1 MTCCTTARRL
11 LAAALLA
18 LLSAACSGG
27 DDGASADGGPASDGG
42 ATAPDPDAR
51 PVGPVVDCS
60 ADHQESAEATNDPV
74 TVDGGSAEATGF
86 ALGPDSAPFTVCGQ
100 IDPEQASQRSVD
112 ADYYRFEVRG
122 TDPVNVRITL
132 HAAAEETGALSL
144 HLYQVDEGI
153 PVFLAAGPL
162 RLGRAL
168 VAGLELEPG
177 TYWLAALGRYPL
189 PDDVIPYSI
198 QIERNTLSCPAAAGD
213 PDHAEAGDGGSSRGN
228 DVVSILY
235 PAFELTGSGSDQP
248 ESTGL
253 VLDGAAE
260 RAARH
265 IRGVSAEVGSDG
277 DDYLDRDTYLVTAG
291 AATNELE
298 IRLTWPD
305 GDVDLDLFLFAA
317 GDPDSDVSGGLGT
330 TIGEQRD
337 EVFTVAVLPGQA
349 YWLWVGAFDDRT
361 AGGAT
366 DLPVTYD
373 LSLCPRALP

>member
-1 MTCCTTARRL
+1 MTCCPTARRL
-11 LAAALLA
+11 LAAAVLA

-27 DDGASADGGPASDGG
+27 DDGASPDGGTSGDGGP
-42 ATAPDPDAR
+42 TTPDPDAG
-51 PVGPVVDCS
+51 PGGPVVDCS

-74 TVDGGSAEATGF
+74 TVAGGSAEATGLQ
-86 ALGPDSAPFTVCGQ
+86 LGPDSAPFTLCGQ

-122 TDPVNVRITL
+122 NGPVNVRITL
-132 HAAAEETGALSL
+132 RAAVAETGALAL

-153 PVFLAAGPL
+153 PVFLADGPL

-177 TYWLAALGRYPL
+177 TYWVAALGRYPL
-189 PDDVIPYSI
+189 PDDVIPYAV

-213 PDHAEAGDGGSSRGN
+213 PDHTEAADGASSRGN

-235 PAFELTGSGSDQP
+235 PAFELTGSGTDQP
-248 ESTGL
+248 EPTGL

-260 RAARH
+260 QPARH
-265 IRGVSAEVGSDG
+265 LRGVSADVGSDG
-277 DDYLDRDTYLVTAG
+277 DDYLDRDSYLVTAG
-291 AATNELE
+291 AATTELE
-298 IRLTWPD
+298 VRLAWPD
-305 GDVDLDLFLFAA
+305 GDVDLDVFLFAA
-317 GDPDSDVSGGLGT
+317 GDPGSDVSGGLGT

-337 EVFTVAVLPGQA
+337 EVFTVTVLPGQA
-349 YWLWVGAFDDRT
+349 YWLWVGAFDDRA

-366 DLPVTYD
+366 ALPVGYD
-373 LSLCPRALP
+373 LTLCPRALP